1 MHIVAHHTSLSTGFY
16 TSFQIFVEETENKSA
31 FLLRTSEDRNFS
43 EFIDFKIKNSYGEG
57 LNTMSK
63 CIASSGD
70 QHSLAN
76 MYNKI

>member
-1 MHIVAHHTSLSTGFY
+1 VHIVAHHTSLSTGFY

-57 LNTMSK
+57 LIMSK
-63 CIASSGD
+63 CIASSD
-70 QHSLAN
+70 NQHSLAN